1 MKARTLAIPVVVTL
15 LALIAAFPVAANQ
28 THQHEAAIQKDKP
41 AAACTQ
47 GKGATTTDT
56 LLCYSNK
63 TCPMTGKPIN
73 PKLSYEYKD
82 EKSKTSGRIYTC
94 GAGCLAAVAK
104 NPDKYYNKVYAEQ
117 KKAASEAIASQ
128 GVANIT
134 CPVMGGKAR
143 SDLAIEY
150 NGKKVNFCCPA
161 CVEKFQ
167 KDPGKYLKKLEK
179 EKAPAEQ

>member
-1 MKARTLAIPVVVTL
+1 MKVRTLAIPVVVTL

-28 THQHEAAIQKDKP
+28 THQHDAAIQKDKP

-47 GKGATTTDT
+47 GKGAKTTDT

-73 PKLSYEYKD
+73 PKLFYEYED

-117 KKAASEAIASQ
+117 KKKSIEAAMSG

-134 CPVMGGKAR
+134 CPVLSGKTN

-167 KDPGKYLKKLEK
+167 QDPGKYLKKLEK